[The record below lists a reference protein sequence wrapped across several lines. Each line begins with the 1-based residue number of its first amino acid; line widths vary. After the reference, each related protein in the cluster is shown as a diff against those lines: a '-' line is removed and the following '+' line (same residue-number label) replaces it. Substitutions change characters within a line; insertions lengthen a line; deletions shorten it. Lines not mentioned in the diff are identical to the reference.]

1 MIPTWLKPII
11 NAPKTTIVISL
22 LLLFAAAM
30 GSGKLYFRGDYR
42 VFFDSDN
49 AQMTQFETIERT
61 FNKSDNISI
70 VVSANEQSVFNPE
83 TLRVIEEL
91 TQSAWK
97 TPYSSRV
104 DSIANFQHT
113 TAENDDLV
121 VEDLITSESLLTPEN
136 IANIRHVALNE
147 PQTRRSLV
155 STDETVAI
163 VNITVQL
170 PDIDKTDKVIAI
182 KQFTQKLVEEYQTN
196 YPNLTFYQSGQVAMN
211 YAFIDASQND
221 FSTLVPAMLL
231 VIMIFLGLLLR
242 SFAAVVYTLIV
253 IVGAVVATL
262 GIAGWLGMFLST
274 ATVNV
279 PTMVLTIAVADC
291 VHILAAIRHH
301 MRSGANKSDAIRL
314 SLQSNWLPVIITSV
328 TTALGFLVMNSLDVP
343 IIRDLGNLSALGV
356 MIACVLS
363 LTLLPALVNVL
374 PFRPSM
380 KSDTTGSLRFSKF
393 ADWLIAKKV
402 LLTATSVIL
411 VIAAAFA
418 VGQNRIND
426 EAVKYFAKGSEFRD
440 ATDFME
446 QHLSGMTTVS
456 IALDSGQSD
465 GISSPDFLQTL
476 ERLTTWL
483 RSKEQVHHVTSL
495 ADTFKRLN
503 MNLHGDDIHAYKLP
517 DDRELAAQYLLMYEM
532 SLPYG
537 LDLNNQVNI
546 DKSAVK
552 LQLTLANQGSKE
564 LVAIEAEI
572 RAWLDLNAA
581 NYQAQISSPSLMF
594 AHIGEINMKSMLQS
608 LPMALLLISG
618 LLVFSLRSVRL
629 GLISLVPN
637 LAPAILGFGL
647 WGLYSG
653 EINLGLSVVVT
664 LTLGIV
670 VDDTVH
676 FLSKYQYAKQQGHS
690 TEGAIRYAFT
700 TVGRALLITT
710 CVLVA
715 GFAMLGT
722 SAFRLNSDMGQLSA
736 LVIFIALIVDFILLP
751 CMLLWFDKSGS
762 HEVVESNEIV
772 TTTEPQLISKY

>member
-22 LLLFAAAM
+22 LLLFTAAM

-70 VVSANEQSVFNPE
+70 VVSANGQSVFNPE

-363 LTLLPALVNVL
+363 LTLLPALVLVL
-374 PFRPSM
+374 PFKPSM
-380 KSDTTGSLRFSKF
+380 KSNTTGSLRFSKF
-393 ADWLIAKKV
+393 ADWLIAKKSCS
-402 LLTATSVIL
+402 L
-411 VIAAAFA
+411 
-418 VGQNRIND
+418 R
-426 EAVKYFAKGSEFRD
+426 
-440 ATDFME
+440 
-446 QHLSGMTTVS
+446 HLS
-456 IALDSGQSD
+456 
-465 GISSPDFLQTL
+465 F
-476 ERLTTWL
+476 W
-483 RSKEQVHHVTSL
+483 
-495 ADTFKRLN
+495 
-503 MNLHGDDIHAYKLP
+503 
-517 DDRELAAQYLLMYEM
+517 
-532 SLPYG
+532 
-537 LDLNNQVNI
+537 
-546 DKSAVK
+546 
-552 LQLTLANQGSKE
+552 
-564 LVAIEAEI
+564 
-572 RAWLDLNAA
+572 
-581 NYQAQISSPSLMF
+581 
-594 AHIGEINMKSMLQS
+594 
-608 LPMALLLISG
+608 
-618 LLVFSLRSVRL
+618 
-629 GLISLVPN
+629 
-637 LAPAILGFGL
+637 
-647 WGLYSG
+647 
-653 EINLGLSVVVT
+653 
-664 LTLGIV
+664 
-670 VDDTVH
+670 
-676 FLSKYQYAKQQGHS
+676 
-690 TEGAIRYAFT
+690 
-700 TVGRALLITT
+700 
-710 CVLVA
+710 
-715 GFAMLGT
+715 
-722 SAFRLNSDMGQLSA
+722 
-736 LVIFIALIVDFILLP
+736 
-751 CMLLWFDKSGS
+751 
-762 HEVVESNEIV
+762 
-772 TTTEPQLISKY
+772 